1 MRKDIR
7 DVVTSPL
14 EKNAIELL
22 AESSEKANNDTL
34 DDESWK
40 IVLHTMKIVLDLERP
55 TPYT

>member
-1 MRKDIR
+1 M
-7 DVVTSPL
+7 VTSPL